1 MCRQKEA
8 VWVRTV
14 KGAQIP
20 GLQLYHCSQVR
31 KKLTPSNEEGIQ
43 NFQQHTKF
51 TLSAITNIEQES
63 FSLSRQY
70 SKEVWFMHLTS
81 FIQQCVENQYV

>member
-20 GLQLYHCSQVR
+20 GLQLYHCSQDR
-31 KKLTPSNEEGIQ
+31 KKLTPVNEEGIQ
-43 NFQQHTKF
+43 SFQQQTKC
-51 TLSAITNIEQES
+51 TPSAITNIEQES
-63 FSLSRQY
+63 FSQLA
-70 SKEVWFMHLTS
+70 VF
-81 FIQQCVENQYV
+81 